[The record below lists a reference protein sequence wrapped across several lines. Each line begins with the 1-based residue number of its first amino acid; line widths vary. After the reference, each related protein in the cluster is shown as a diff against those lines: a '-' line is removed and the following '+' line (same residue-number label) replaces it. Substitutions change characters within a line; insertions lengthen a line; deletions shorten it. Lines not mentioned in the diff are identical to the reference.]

1 MKDIFGFVEK
11 NSKKGEKE
19 MKPIITTLAVV
30 MAAALLLATASPS
43 FAAEGTAPD
52 AGCQPGADNG
62 LIEQWQLL
70 SLEEYAQL
78 LYEVGSAPDF
88 ESALERA
95 TATYA
100 FCDHNG
106 DNYTCVMEQNLP
118 NDANGSSHWF
128 LIEDNHPFGGQ

>member
-1 MKDIFGFVEK
+1 MKKIV
-11 NSKKGEKE
+11 
-19 MKPIITTLAVV
+19 ITLAVAIAV
-30 MAAALLLATASPS
+30 ATTMLISTASPS
-43 FAAEGTAPD
+43 FAANEKAPV

-62 LIEQWQLL
+62 IIEQWQLL

>member
-1 MKDIFGFVEK
+1 
-11 NSKKGEKE
+11 
-19 MKPIITTLAVV
+19 MKPIITTTLVVAIAAV
-30 MAAALLLATASPS
+30 LLLATVTPS
-43 FAAEGTAPD
+43 LAANGAAPD

-62 LIEQWQLL
+62 IIEQWQLL
-70 SLEEYAQL
+70 SLEEFAQL
-78 LYEVGSAPDF
+78 LYEVGSAPDL

-95 TATYA
+95 TAIYA